1 VSGSDQE
8 KRLAGHPPSQRGHL
22 TRIIGENIHI
32 LSLKV
37 KEAIANRLTA
47 VPPGKPFDQAA
58 KWMKSRV

>member
-1 VSGSDQE
+1 M
-8 KRLAGHPPSQRGHL
+8 
-22 TRIIGENIHI
+22 RIIGENIHI
-32 LSLKV
+32 LSPKV